1 MVIDKRS
8 TDAIVIWLKNETIKM
23 LDEIV
28 EEFQF
33 PSRGFAI
40 EMIIAEYHETEV
52 PKHKWWK
59 EKRKEKLNEVSKAR
73 NKKA

>member
-40 EMIIAEYHETEV
+40 EMIIAEYHETGI
-52 PKHKWWK
+52 PKHKQWK
-59 EKRKEKLNEVSKAR
+59 EKM
-73 NKKA
+73 NKQY

>member
-52 PKHKWWK
+52 PKHKRWK
-59 EKRKEKLNEVSKAR
+59 EKMNSISGKTNKGGSNEH
-73 NKKA
+73 